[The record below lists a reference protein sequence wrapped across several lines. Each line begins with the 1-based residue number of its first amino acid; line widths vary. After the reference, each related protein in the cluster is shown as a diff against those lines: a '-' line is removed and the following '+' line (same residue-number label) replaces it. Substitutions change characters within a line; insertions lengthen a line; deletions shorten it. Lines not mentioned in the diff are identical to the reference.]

1 MSQYSILQIF
11 YCSLTS
17 TNNIVLA
24 FCLFCKENLIWIF
37 CTLQSVSLHSLRF
50 QEYKTEKKSVP
61 KKSGLWRNFQ
71 ALSCIFFKHLSSSN
85 STLVVW
91 LSDFSLNKLPQ
102 YLCRKAIIILLNTI
116 VFILSVFCVFW
127 LEIYMCLTWP
137 LPHSVKHPLRSF
149 AGIQWADGLAMEGV
163 NWLCS
168 HLEWPSRANWN
179 TELNLDYWLEWLH
192 MTCSSRWSQGRWN
205 SYMAAL

>member
-85 STLVVW
+85 STVVVW

-127 LEIYMCLTWP
+127 LEIYM
-137 LPHSVKHPLRSF
+137 
-149 AGIQWADGLAMEGV
+149 
-163 NWLCS
+163 S
-168 HLEWPSRANWN
+168 HLATPSLCEAS
-179 TELNLDYWLEWLH
+179 TEVICWYSVGWWIGH
-192 MTCSSRWSQGRWN
+192 GRCKL
-205 SYMAAL
+205 ALFTSWVT